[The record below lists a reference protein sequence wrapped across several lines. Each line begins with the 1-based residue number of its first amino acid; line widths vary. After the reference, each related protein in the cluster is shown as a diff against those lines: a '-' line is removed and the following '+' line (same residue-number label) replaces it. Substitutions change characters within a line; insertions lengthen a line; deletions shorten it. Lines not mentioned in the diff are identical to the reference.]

1 MRAPST
7 NGLERHAPSWPRR
20 RRTQRSAFLHNCGL
34 LIGLGLLVCASLA
47 DAADIRLRSG
57 LTYSNVT
64 ILSRTETNLE
74 IQVPYGV
81 LVLPLADVD
90 SINGE
95 KLAKPAAVAV
105 APVIEPLP
113 AEESLPPRYVHRWE
127 MDFLLLGLFIVSS
140 LWIAMLLWVAR
151 DVKGTPAQI
160 HRANA
165 DVLLLPGLGFAIYLV
180 RRALRRR
187 RPAEPRSL
195 TGRAAGLRPEEVP
208 KKRSLFGGRA
218 KVMQTYSRAPAG
230 VELEFLDANRQPITI
245 RQDSPEMTGIEAARE
260 VLEQALAQRASDV
273 HLEPT
278 DQGSRVR
285 FRIDGVMHERFSFDR
300 ADGLHVAAA
309 LKALAQIDVA
319 ERRKAQDGRFRVR
332 TKHGEVD
339 FRVATAS
346 SIHGEKLVLRI
357 LDRQSGVLALSDLGM
372 PKPMLEQ
379 FDRVIH
385 SRNGMILVTGPT
397 GSGKTST
404 LYAALSRLDAQRL
417 NIMTIEDPVEYEL
430 TGATQI
436 AVNPKA
442 GVTYESGLRSILRQ
456 DPDVIFIGEM
466 RDAEAAKIAARA
478 ALTGNLM
485 FSSVHAH
492 DAIATVTR
500 LEDMGIER
508 HQIASS
514 LLMVVAQRLVRVLC
528 KRCREAYLSKGNEL
542 SEVGLSLPEGKTI
555 YRASGCDHCDM
566 TGYQGRTGIF
576 ELLVFHE
583 LLRRAI
589 HDGADQQ
596 QLRELAARHGYRP
609 YREDG
614 VQKIL
619 SGVTTVEEVLQAS

>member
-1 MRAPST
+1 MR
-7 NGLERHAPSWPRR
+7 PRL
-20 RRTQRSAFLHNCGL
+20 TL
-34 LIGLGLLVCASLA
+34 LGLLVFAS
-47 DAADIRLRSG
+47 AAWASEVRLTNGQVERD
-57 LTYSNVT
+57 VT
-64 ILSRTETNLE
+64 ILNRNETNLE
-74 IQVPYGV
+74 LKVSYGNILVPLNKVEAIDGV
-81 LVLPLADVD
+81 KVVHP
-90 SINGE
+90 
-95 KLAKPAAVAV
+95 KPAAIILSPPV
-105 APVIEPLP
+105 APEPDP
-113 AEESLPPRYVHRWE
+113 VDETLPPHYVHRWS
-127 MDFLLLGLFIVSS
+127 MDIWLLSFLLAGSV
-140 LWIAMLLWVAR
+140 WIAMLLWVGN
-151 DVKGTPAQI
+151 DVKGTPTEI
-160 HRANA
+160 RRTNA
-165 DVLLLPGLGFAIYLV
+165 DVLLLPGLGFGLYLIQRARRP
-180 RRALRRR
+180 RRAGDSRTLD
-187 RPAEPRSL
+187 
-195 TGRAAGLRPEEVP
+195 GRVAGLRLDEVP

-218 KVMQTYSRAPAG
+218 KVSSPHTGAAVG
-230 VELEFLDANRQPITI
+230 VDLQFLDANHRPITI
-245 RQDSPEMTGIEAARE
+245 RQDSPEMTGIEAARD
-260 VLEQALAQRASDV
+260 VLGQALVQRASDV

-285 FRIDGVMHERFSFDR
+285 FRIDGVMHERFLFDR
-300 ADGLHVAAA
+300 ADGMHVASA

-332 TKHGEVD
+332 TKTGEVD

-346 SIHGEKLVLRI
+346 AIHGEKLVLRI
-357 LDRQSGVLALSDLGM
+357 LDRQSGVLGLSDLGM
-372 PKPMLEQ
+372 AKPMLDQ

-436 AVNPKA
+436 AVNAKA

-478 ALTGNLM
+478 ALTGHLM
-485 FSSVHAH
+485 FSSVHAQ
-492 DAIATVTR
+492 DAVGTVMR

-528 KRCREAYLSKGNEL
+528 KRCREAMLATGTEL
-542 SEVGLSLPEGKTI
+542 SEIGLILPVGKTI
-555 YRASGCDHCDM
+555 YKASGCDNCDM

-576 ELLVFHE
+576 ELLVLSE
-583 LLRRAI
+583 PMRKAI
-589 HDGADQQ
+589 HDGIDQQ
-596 QLRELAARHGYRP
+596 KLRELAGPQGYRP

-614 VQKIL
+614 VEKIL
-619 SGVTTVEEVLQAS
+619 SGMTTVDEVIQAS